1 MNRLTMSEPVS
12 DGTGYRGV
20 NRLSV
25 SEPVI
30 DGSGYR

>member
-1 MNRLTMSEPVS
+1 MSEPVS

>member
-1 MNRLTMSEPVS
+1 MSELVS
-12 DGTGYRGV
+12 DRTGYRGV
-20 NRLSV
+20 NRLLA